1 MINRVV
7 LVGRLTRDPEL
18 RKTQNGTSVCSFTMA
33 VNRRMQTQGQPDADF
48 ISCVAWNKLADLM
61 TQYLHKGSLI
71 GLEGRIQTRNYDNQ
85 QGQRVYVTEVV
96 ADNIQFLEPKNA
108 QSNGYSQ
115 PVEAQ
120 SFTQNTYSAPVQ
132 NTFAF
137 NDIDKEVIKKSI
149 KTFYS
154 RFFTQQFKRNC
165 MPDGVKVGSICFSPR
180 GDWRMPSDAS
190 RDLWIKQLEQL

>member
-33 VNRRMQTQGQPDADF
+33 VNRRVQTQGQPDADF

-96 ADNIQFLEPKNA
+96 ADNIQFLEPKSA
-108 QSNGYSQ
+108 QSNNYSQ
-115 PVEAQ
+115 PTETQGFV
-120 SFTQNTYSAPVQ
+120 QNTYSAPVH
-132 NTFAF
+132 NTFDSTFDA
-137 NDIDKEVIKKSI
+137 NDTLDIA
-149 KTFYS
+149 
-154 RFFTQQFKRNC
+154 
-165 MPDGVKVGSICFSPR
+165 
-180 GDWRMPSDAS
+180 SD
-190 RDLWIKQLEQL
+190 DLPF

>member
-33 VNRRMQTQGQPDADF
+33 VNRRTQAQGQPDADF

-108 QSNGYSQ
+108 QSNTYSQ
-115 PVEAQ
+115 PMDNQGYA
-120 SFTQNTYSAPVQ
+120 QNTYSAPVQ
-132 NTFAF
+132 NTFDTTFDA
-137 NDIDKEVIKKSI
+137 NESLDIA
-149 KTFYS
+149 
-154 RFFTQQFKRNC
+154 
-165 MPDGVKVGSICFSPR
+165 
-180 GDWRMPSDAS
+180 SD
-190 RDLWIKQLEQL
+190 DLPF

>member
-33 VNRRMQTQGQPDADF
+33 VNRRVQTQGQPDADF

-108 QSNGYSQ
+108 QSNNYSQ
-115 PVEAQ
+115 PVETQ
-120 SFTQNTYSAPVQ
+120 SFAQNTYSAPVQ
-132 NTFAF
+132 NTFDSTFDA
-137 NDIDKEVIKKSI
+137 NDTLDIA
-149 KTFYS
+149 
-154 RFFTQQFKRNC
+154 
-165 MPDGVKVGSICFSPR
+165 
-180 GDWRMPSDAS
+180 SD
-190 RDLWIKQLEQL
+190 DLPF

>member
-48 ISCVAWNKLADLM
+48 INCVAWNKLADLM

-71 GLEGRIQTRNYDNQ
+71 GLEGRIQTRSYDNQ

-108 QSNGYSQ
+108 QVSNNAG
-115 PVEAQ
+115 
-120 SFTQNTYSAPVQ
+120 FNQNSYGNTGFVQ
-132 NTFAF
+132 NTFAQPVSNNTF
-137 NDIDKEVIKKSI
+137 DSFGSNDTLDIA
-149 KTFYS
+149 
-154 RFFTQQFKRNC
+154 
-165 MPDGVKVGSICFSPR
+165 
-180 GDWRMPSDAS
+180 SD
-190 RDLWIKQLEQL
+190 DLPF

>member
-115 PVEAQ
+115 PVETQGFA
-120 SFTQNTYSAPVQ
+120 QNTYSAPVQ
-132 NTFAF
+132 NTFDSTFDA
-137 NDIDKEVIKKSI
+137 NDTLDIA
-149 KTFYS
+149 
-154 RFFTQQFKRNC
+154 
-165 MPDGVKVGSICFSPR
+165 
-180 GDWRMPSDAS
+180 SD
-190 RDLWIKQLEQL
+190 DLPF